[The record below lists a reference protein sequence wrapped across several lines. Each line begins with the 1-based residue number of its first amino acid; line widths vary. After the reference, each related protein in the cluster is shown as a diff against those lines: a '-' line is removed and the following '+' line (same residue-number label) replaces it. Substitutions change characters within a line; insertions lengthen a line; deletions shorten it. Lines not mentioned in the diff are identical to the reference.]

1 MTSDSTST
9 QHHYERSDHPKL
21 KSDRKKKS
29 IASFDRRSRAVGD
42 LGDPNH
48 RSSTQPKTTA
58 AQRGPKTTAPQSLR
72 FGGYVGGGAP

>member
-48 RSSTQPKTTA
+48 RSSTQQKMQPRSSA
-58 AQRGPKTTAPQSLR
+58 
-72 FGGYVGGGAP
+72 FGSDFLYEL